1 MDSNLRIQDEED
13 VFLVL
18 QVQTADESLLVK
30 SESLSHVQ
38 TSCRELQTKLLT
50 QTQQTSLT
58 KTQLAEANSTVAM
71 MKEQEGQ
78 LYGEIAEMKRALE
91 ELLVSVEEL
100 NGQLAGKESA
110 NQELEAKIHE
120 QNHELKELRE
130 RLTEALQFQES
141 WQFRAVRAV
150 SVCLHYPY
158 YLLRGLVYL
167 YNTAS

>member
-1 MDSNLRIQDEED
+1 MSPPC
-13 VFLVL
+13 
-18 QVQTADESLLVK
+18 
-30 SESLSHVQ
+30 
-38 TSCRELQTKLLT
+38 TS
-50 QTQQTSLT
+50 
-58 KTQLAEANSTVAM
+58 STVAM

-78 LYGEIAEMKRALE
+78 LCGEIAEMKRALE

-120 QNHELKELRE
+120 QNHELKELQE

-141 WQFRAVRAV
+141 WQFRAVQVV